1 MKKNSGILI
10 GILVV
15 LVLVLIGELGFLFKD
30 RLATILPAKDPA
42 PVADS
47 TTAST
52 TQATT
57 QATTQPTTEAT
68 TEPTTEATTEPT
80 APTTPEERAEATV
93 SAFAA
98 QNGLTLADYPE
109 SLMKLLAR
117 NPETEDFVLSYPLE
131 KDMEHTV
138 DLSGTDLSKVP
149 LFLQWDKRWGYT
161 IYGNDVAGLTA
172 CGPTALSMAA
182 YYLTGG
188 DPKMTPDKI
197 IQFALDNGYCAPGN
211 GSYWSLIYQGGEDLG
226 LDVWEIDKGYAS
238 VKEEVEGGHVIICLV
253 GPGAFTTD
261 GHFIVI
267 AGMDSDGKLIINDS
281 NSRTRSEKTWDYY
294 EIYDQIDT
302 MWTLCGH
309 DYVG

>member
-15 LVLVLIGELGFLFKD
+15 LVLVLIGGTRF
-30 RLATILPAKDPA
+30 
-42 PVADS
+42 PVPGSAGHYS
-47 TTAST
+47 ACQGPCARHRQYHRTHHASNH
-52 TQATT
+52 AGHY
-57 QATTQPTTEAT
+57 PGHTEAT

-80 APTTPEERAEATV
+80 APTTAEERAEATV

-98 QNGLTLADYPE
+98 QNGLSLADYPE

-117 NPETEDFVLSYPLE
+117 NPETEDFVLSYPPE
-131 KDMEHTV
+131 KDVEHTV

-197 IQFALDNGYCAPGN
+197 IQFALDNATAPP
-211 GSYWSLIYQGGEDLG
+211 
-226 LDVWEIDKGYAS
+226 ATAPT
-238 VKEEVEGGHVIICLV
+238 
-253 GPGAFTTD
+253 GP
-261 GHFIVI
+261 
-267 AGMDSDGKLIINDS
+267 
-281 NSRTRSEKTWDYY
+281 
-294 EIYDQIDT
+294 
-302 MWTLCGH
+302 
-309 DYVG
+309 